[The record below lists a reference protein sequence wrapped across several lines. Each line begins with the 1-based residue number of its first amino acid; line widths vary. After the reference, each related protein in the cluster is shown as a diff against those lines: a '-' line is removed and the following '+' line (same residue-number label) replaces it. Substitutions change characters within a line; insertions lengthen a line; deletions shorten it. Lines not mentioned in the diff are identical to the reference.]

1 MLPLEQPLVFVQQL
15 GIHIAVEP
23 VGKLYFLS
31 HILFSLLLGVKH
43 IFFESLELD
52 KVIMSHF
59 LIAFGFLLW
68 EFVVEGGVGQFNEIQ
83 IKAEFLLEL
92 L

>member
-1 MLPLEQPLVFVQQL
+1 MLPLEQSLVFVQQL

-23 VGKLYFLS
+23 VGKLHFLS

-43 IFFESLELD
+43 IFFEPLELY
-52 KVIMSHF
+52 KIIMSHF
-59 LIAFGFLLW
+59 LIAFGFLW
-68 EFVVEGGVGQFNEIQ
+68 EFVVEGRIGQFNEIEV
-83 IKAEFLLEL
+83 KAEFLLEL